1 MQTTLEAVCILKG
14 EKPDWDTAKKMMSD
28 TDFLPSLFNFD
39 KDNIAESKIKKLQKY
54 ASNEEFTPD
63 SVGRVS
69 KAAKS
74 LCMWVLAMDTYHSVA
89 KTVEPKKVAKA
100 EAEAKLKVV
109 MDALAEKE
117 ATLAE
122 VTAKVEALQAQ
133 LKEAQDE
140 SERLQAEAKLTEDR
154 LQRAGILTGAL
165 GDEKVRWT
173 ETVELY
179 SNQITLLVG
188 DVFLS
193 ASCVSYFGAFDSVYR
208 DKVRAAKLTVPGSH
222 SSLHTNR
229 YRAFVCRD
237 KVTTI
242 WRDACVEKNIP
253 CSDVFSLPGIMGNDV
268 DIRQWQLEGLPKDA
282 LSTENGILVTRAK
295 RWPLMID
302 PQQQANNWI
311 KNMEQQA
318 GIKLIKLSDPNFL
331 RVLEVSLSLFLS
343 LSLSLSLSDSLTL
356 ADSL

>member
-1 MQTTLEAVCILKG
+1 MLPCHSFTHTNLKSPCAEQEIKSFAKPPPLVQTTLEAVCILKG

-28 TDFLPSLFNFD
+28 TDFLPSLFKFD

-63 SVGRVS
+63 TVGRVS

-208 DKVRAAKLTVPGSH
+208 DKV
-222 SSLHTNR
+222 
-229 YRAFVCRD
+229 
-237 KVTTI
+237 TTI

-331 RVLEVSLSLFLS
+331 RVLEVSLSLS
-343 LSLSLSLSDSLTL
+343 LSLTL
-356 ADSL
+356 